1 MIEIK
6 KDTTTTSLLD
16 VGIELDDDAIDSD
29 DVFSSTEYDRVK
41 TGKTLYI
48 LNIGD
53 RTNLLNGYRYIK
65 ELLMQY
71 HNFILII
78 LMIY

>member
-1 MIEIK
+1 LND
-6 KDTTTTSLLD
+6 DT
-16 VGIELDDDAIDSD
+16 IDSD

-48 LNIGD
+48 LNISD
-53 RTNLLNGYRYIK
+53 KTNLLNGYRYIK
-65 ELLMQY
+65 ELLTAVSQL
-71 HNFILII
+71 FISII